1 MTTVVLT
8 LVLVTGLCDRLEYLR
23 KVALRKRVCLGKR
36 IHNLEGA
43 KWTDMKRR
51 GYYPKTGLGED
62 PGNLKLDMWVELIEQ
77 RVSRRT
83 EVVGM

>member
-1 MTTVVLT
+1 
-8 LVLVTGLCDRLEYLR
+8 
-23 KVALRKRVCLGKR
+23 
-36 IHNLEGA
+36 
-43 KWTDMKRR
+43 MKRR